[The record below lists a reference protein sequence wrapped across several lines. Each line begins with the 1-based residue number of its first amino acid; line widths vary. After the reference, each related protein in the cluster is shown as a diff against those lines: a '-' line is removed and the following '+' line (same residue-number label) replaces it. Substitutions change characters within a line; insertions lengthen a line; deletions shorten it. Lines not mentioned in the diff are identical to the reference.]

1 MATFKSDKSIV
12 NAPAETVYDKLSN
25 LENLKQLLEKIPA
38 DKVPADK
45 REMFE
50 NLQITE
56 DTIDIPGGPTGA
68 IRLRV
73 ADRLAPSLIRLAGE
87 GTPIPLSMQLEIEPK
102 GAEQSEVQV
111 SLSMEIPAMLKP
123 MISGPVKKIVEQF
136 AQMIQA
142 IPFN

>member
-102 GAEQSEVQV
+102 GADQSEVQV